1 MISNNI
7 KLYRQVIELCE
18 YLDIDDK
25 AFKQDV
31 FDSVYNCETDFE
43 VDLGKHQSWRFINE
57 DYIDDIHEE
66 YIKDLVNDCYLQT
79 ELPWWIAVDWSETS
93 QNCINADGYGHSFAT
108 YDGNE
113 YEHRFKNEELNENYY
128 IFRTN

>member
-1 MISNNI
+1 MTT

-31 FDSVYNCETDFE
+31 FDSIESGEDDFD
-43 VDLGKHQSWRFINE
+43 VDLGKHQSWRFIHE
-57 DYIDDIHEE
+57 DAIDDIHEE
-66 YIKDLVNDCYLQT
+66 YIEHLVEECYLT
-79 ELPWWIAVDWSETS
+79 TKLPWWIEVDWGKTS
-93 QNCINADGYGHSFAT
+93 QNCIDADGYGHTFAT
-108 YDGNE
+108 YDGVE
-113 YEHRFKNEELNENYY
+113 YDWLFNLKDNYY